1 MFLDPG
7 CLCRPVVFPDSRRR
21 CPSSAWRPRYCSDL
35 GAVVFDALQ
44 SGKCGRGDA
53 ALKASRS
60 AKSADRRLAAPGPA
74 EPPTR
79 ALGACECFRESSSVC
94 SIVPGG
100 NVLGPAR
107 YLDRYQ
113 GIA

>member
-7 CLCRPVVFPDSRRR
+7 CLCRPVGFPESRGR
-21 CPSSAWRPRYCSDL
+21 CPSSAGRPRYCSDL

-44 SGKCGRGDA
+44 PGKCGRGDA
-53 ALKASRS
+53 ALKPHQS

-74 EPPTR
+74 EPPT

-94 SIVPGG
+94 SIVPVG
-100 NVLGPAR
+100 NVPGPAR